1 MNSFKI
7 SIVLVALFLLSSAS
21 AFACSAHSGGSTDSS
36 QSHDGDKPANG

>member
-7 SIVLVALFLLSSAS
+7 AAVIFSLVLLGNVS
-21 AFACSAHSGGSTDSS
+21 AFACSAHSGGNADSS